1 MNKTTKINRVEEE
14 LNAIRVK
21 LYEQTKDMT
30 VQEQT
35 AFFHKMAQDGL
46 ARHGIKARYAPIDVY
61 RERVKW
67 L

>member
-1 MNKTTKINRVEEE
+1 MDTAKNNPIEDE

-30 VQEQT
+30 TPEQT

-46 ARHGIKARYAPIDVY
+46 ARHGIKAKYADPVSA
-61 RERVKW
+61 RR
-67 L
+67 